1 MSMKKIKELL
11 KVTWDELIHKV
22 TWPTWD
28 ELQSSAVITLVA
40 SLIIA
45 VLVFIM
51 DAVFE
56 NVFKLFYQIFS

>member
-1 MSMKKIKELL
+1 MFKKIKELL
-11 KVTWDELIHKV
+11 KVTWEELIHKV
-22 TWPTWD
+22 TWPSWD

-56 NVFKLFYQIFS
+56 NVVKLFYSIFS

>member
-1 MSMKKIKELL
+1 MKKIKELL